1 MQALNVSIGLG
12 PQREEA
18 CYTDR
23 QTHTQAH
30 THTCTRMQ
38 ALSVSI
44 DLGPQGVEAC
54 LKEAG
59 VGFMY
64 APRYHPAMKAMRS
77 VRGALKVRKEEREKK
92 NYAGSKTLP
101 ASITKSKEC
110 IFTFC

>member
-59 VGFMY
+59 VGTLTDTGTHTNTY
-64 APRYHPAMKAMRS
+64 A
-77 VRGALKVRKEEREKK
+77 
-92 NYAGSKTLP
+92 TLRL
-101 ASITKSKEC
+101 
-110 IFTFC
+110 